1 MKKIILVIGIAIV
14 IILIIVL
21 NLTQKTKGE
30 SVEIEIAKKGEIV
43 SKVSADGELKAKS
56 QVDISA
62 ETIGRVKKIFY
73 KEGDF
78 VKKGSLLIE
87 LDDIQAQANY
97 ELAKAQLKQAEQVF
111 KRTQSLY
118 DKGLISQENFETAEL
133 NYRSAKARYDQTLDA
148 YQKTKIYA
156 PISGKIM
163 KLNIEEGE
171 TAVMGTMNYAGT
183 VLATI
188 ADMSRLIGVVKI
200 DETEVPQV
208 KLGQEA
214 EVIADA
220 LPDSVFKGIVTKVGL
235 MPITSIT
242 TTEKM
247 TDFEVEIELKNF
259 SSNLR
264 PGMNV
269 KAEIITNKK
278 TDILVVPIQAV
289 GKRKIENKLTESIF
303 VVQNS
308 KALLKEIQTGISSDT
323 EIEIIS
329 GVNEGDTVISGP
341 YRVLSKLKDGS
352 GVEIKPT
359 TKNKAGSDT
368 VKSVTSDQ

>member
-1 MKKIILVIGIAIV
+1 MKKIYLIIGVVIV
-14 IILIIVL
+14 VILIIVL
-21 NLTQKTKGE
+21 NLTQKSKAE
-30 SVEIEIAKKGEIV
+30 NVEVEIVKKGEVV
-43 SKVSADGELKAKS
+43 SKVDADGELKAKS

-62 ETIGRVKKIFY
+62 ETIGRIKRIYY

-78 VKKGSLLIE
+78 IKKGSLLIG

-97 ELAKAQLKQAEQVF
+97 KLAEAELKQAEQVF
-111 KRTQSLY
+111 SRTQDLY
-118 DKGLISQENFETAEL
+118 EKGLISKENFETAEL
-133 NYRSAKARYDQTLDA
+133 NYQSAKARYDQTLDA

-163 KLNIEEGE
+163 KVNIEEGE
-171 TAVMGTMNYAGT
+171 TAIMGTMNYAGT

-188 ADMSRLIGVVKI
+188 ADMSRLIAVVKI

-208 KLGQEA
+208 KVGQAA

-220 LPDSVFKGIVTKVGL
+220 LPDSVSKGVVTKVGL

-242 TTEKM
+242 TTEKA

-269 KAEIITNKK
+269 KAEIFTNRK
-278 TDILVVPIQAV
+278 TDVLIVPIQAV
-289 GKRKIENKLTESIF
+289 GKRKIKDKMVESIF
-303 VVQNS
+303 IVQNK
-308 KALLKEIQTGISSDT
+308 KAVLKEIQTGISSDT
-323 EIEIIS
+323 EMEIIS
-329 GVNEGDTVISGP
+329 GINEGDTVINGP
-341 YRVLSKLKDGS
+341 YRVLSKLKDGT
-352 GVEIKPT
+352 GVEFKEM
-359 TKNKAGSDT
+359 KNDGSQDIR
-368 VKSVTSDQ
+368 

>member
-1 MKKIILVIGIAIV
+1 MKKIILIMGIV
-14 IILIIVL
+14 IVVILIVVF
-21 NLTQKTKGE
+21 NLTQKEKGE
-30 SVEIEIAKKGEIV
+30 DVEIEIAKKGEIV

-62 ETIGRVKKIFY
+62 ETIGRVKRIYY

-78 VKKGSLLIE
+78 VKKGNLLIE
-87 LDDIQAQANY
+87 LDDVQARANY
-97 ELAKAQLKQAEQVF
+97 ELTRTQLKQADQVF

-118 DKGLISQENFETAEL
+118 EKGLISQENFETVEL
-133 NYRSAKARYDQTLDA
+133 DYQSARARYEQARDTYL
-148 YQKTKIYA
+148 KTKIYA

-183 VLATI
+183 ILATI
-188 ADMSRLIGVVKI
+188 ADMSRLIAVVKI

-208 KLGQEA
+208 KIGQEA

-220 LPDSVFKGIVTKVGL
+220 LPDSVFKGVVTKVGL

-242 TTEKM
+242 TTEKV
-247 TDFEVEIELKNF
+247 TDFEVEIELENF
-259 SSNLR
+259 SQNLR

-269 KAEIITNKK
+269 KAEIITDRKIE
-278 TDILVVPIQAV
+278 ILVVPIQAV
-289 GKRKIENKLTESIF
+289 GKRKIKDKLTESIF
-303 VVQNS
+303 VVQHG
-308 KALLKEIQTGISSDT
+308 KALLKEVQTGISSDT

-329 GVNEGDTVISGP
+329 GINEGDTVISGP
-341 YRVLSKLKDGS
+341 YRVLSNLKDGS
-352 GVEIKPT
+352 LVEAKEIK
-359 TKNKAGSDT
+359 KEKEREIR
-368 VKSVTSDQ
+368 